1 MGIKIVDKVPIC
13 KLSLH
18 CIFQWNII
26 QFGFQN
32 DHYINFITTKEV
44 LHLTMLQRKIE
55 ASDIPRGYNYSLGRE
70 GPSPTWMLDFWSFPF
85 FESNC
90 LSSVLCVCWI
100 WAFFPFFWGLVFYQN
115 KPLFIRVSKF
125 VLHCS
130 CNFLRDLVWILNVS
144 WSGWL
149 ILVFLFFYWGRWSI
163 GLWDG
168 C

>member
-70 GPSPTWMLDFWSFPF
+70 GPSPTWLLVFWSLPF
-85 FESNC
+85 CKSNC
-90 LSSVLCVCWI
+90 IASI
-100 WAFFPFFWGLVFYQN
+100 WGAYWSCTFFPFFCGLVFTWTN
-115 KPLFIRVSKF
+115 PLGSTFSEFTHLAISVGFWKTGTLF
-125 VLHCS
+125 VVCDYCMQGGIDS
-130 CNFLRDLVWILNVS
+130 
-144 WSGWL
+144 
-149 ILVFLFFYWGRWSI
+149 
-163 GLWDG
+163 
-168 C
+168 